1 MTHRSAII
9 FFILLIPATCIFIN
23 LSGMSITATDTALVN
38 DLLRKGQKLHDSKP
52 DSAIYY
58 YRRIIEKA
66 DIKAENLS
74 SSMSDLE
81 KSYLE
86 TVIKALNYSGDIYY
100 YNDEYN
106 RSEPYYQKSLL
117 YAGAAGLKDDKARAL
132 FDIGYIRYVNND
144 YSEAAQLFE
153 QSYSIYAETGNKK
166 GMYNVRQACGLTYR
180 RLGDYA
186 KADSCYKEC
195 LQFALSQQDSMKL
208 SDTRINY
215 GILWC
220 EQGKLDEGIN
230 MFEEAL
236 SYYEQTGN
244 EEAVSTALLNI
255 GVVLKMVNEYDKAL
269 AYIKRSTEIE
279 EFQQQK
285 SQLVVRYFNLA
296 DLYLDMGKNNKAY
309 DYCMK
314 IQSVANDIGSHPF
327 TAECAYLF
335 GRYYYLENDFPTA
348 RGYFKA
354 AAESAHKTNDMPLI
368 TNIDLWYARTSLKDG
383 DLQST
388 VALAQE
394 AYKLADHLHLLMVQK
409 EASGL
414 LSQAYERT
422 GDDKSALHW
431 YKIFITHSDS
441 LSYFNQR
448 QEISRIEAKYNYE
461 KKEKEN
467 EILRDKASLQEQRL
481 RIRNI
486 ISIALI
492 AVVIL
497 SIIIILL
504 LNRRNKDAKLLYEQ
518 QQMLNLQHLE
528 EIEGELDGKKRELTS
543 KMMFLN
549 QKNELIG
556 SLIKRLQEIQHSPD
570 TSSEELVSIVNELRV
585 DAPQSNWK
593 EFETHFTQVHPGF
606 YQRLYEKH
614 PDLTSYELRI
624 CAFLRMN
631 LNTKEIA
638 AITGRSPKS
647 IEVARSRIRQKLD
660 LRRDDNLSSF
670 LAAI

>member
-1 MTHRSAII
+1 MTNRSTII
-9 FFILLIPATCIFIN
+9 FFILLVPGICLFIN
-23 LSGMSITATDTALVN
+23 MSGMATTAADTALVN
-38 DLLRKGQKLHDSKP
+38 DWLRRGQQLHDSNP

-58 YRRIIEKA
+58 YRLIIEKA
-66 DIKAENLS
+66 DIQAKELS

-86 TVIKALNYSGDIYY
+86 TVIKALNYTGDIYY
-100 YNDEYN
+100 YDDEYN
-106 RSEPYYQKSLL
+106 RSEPYFQKSLL
-117 YAGAAGLKDDKARAL
+117 YAGAAGMKDYSARAL

-144 YSEAAQLFE
+144 YAEAARLFE
-153 QSYSIYAETGNKK
+153 QSCSIYAETGNKN
-166 GMYNVRQACGLTYR
+166 GMHNVRQACGLTYR

-195 LQFALSQQDSMKL
+195 LEYALSQQDSLKL
-208 SDTRINY
+208 ADTRINY

-220 EQGKLDEGIN
+220 EQGTLDEGIN

-236 SYYEQTGN
+236 SYYEHIGN
-244 EEAVSTALLNI
+244 GQAVSIALLNI

-279 EFQQQK
+279 ELQQQK
-285 SQLVVRYFNLA
+285 SKLAVRYFNLA
-296 DLYLDMGKNNKAY
+296 DLYLDMEKTDKAY

-314 IQSVANDIGSHPF
+314 IQSVDNDIGSHPF
-327 TAECAYLF
+327 AAECDYLF
-335 GRYYYLENDFPTA
+335 GRYYYLKDDFPA
-348 RGYFKA
+348 AGGYFKV
-354 AAESAHKTNDMPLI
+354 AAESARKTNDMPLI
-368 TNIDLWYARTSLKDG
+368 TNIDLWHARTSLKDG
-383 DLQST
+383 NLRAAI
-388 VALAQE
+388 ALAQE

-409 EASGL
+409 ETSEL
-414 LSQAYERT
+414 LSEAYEKT
-422 GDDKSALHW
+422 GDNKSALHW
-431 YKIFITHSDS
+431 YKIFIIHSDS

-467 EILRDKASLQEQRL
+467 EMLRDKASLQEQRL
-481 RIRNI
+481 RIRNV
-486 ISIALI
+486 ISIALV
-492 AVVIL
+492 AVIIL

-528 EIEGELDGKKRELTS
+528 KIEGELDGKERELTS

-556 SLIKRLQEIQHSPD
+556 RLIKRLQEIQHSPD

-585 DAPQSNWK
+585 DTPQSNWK

-614 PDLTSYELRI
+614 PALTSYELRI

-647 IEVARSRIRQKLD
+647 IEVARSRIRQKLN
-660 LRRDDNLSSF
+660 LKRDDNLSSF
-670 LAAI
+670 LAAV